1 MLKRKK
7 CQALGVDTM
16 STLESNI
23 ALLSTIPEEF
33 QGTIHTYLVNLCAD
47 NPFKPMSAN
56 EILEELAESRA
67 CYERGE
73 FQDFDE
79 VLDEIS
85 DKYGI

>member
-1 MLKRKK
+1 MLKRGYR
-7 CQALGVDTM
+7 QALGVDTM

-33 QGTIHTYLVNLCAD
+33 QGAIHTYLVNLCAD

-73 FQDFDE
+73 GKDFFAAI
-79 VLDEIS
+79 DEIRNE
-85 DKYGI
+85 YGI

>member
-1 MLKRKK
+1 
-7 CQALGVDTM
+7 M

-33 QGTIHTYLVNLCAD
+33 QGAIHTYLVNLCAD

-85 DKYGI
+85 DKYGIDEMNLS